1 MNQNVSIDVMV
12 NLSRFQGR
20 VYINGVGLGQVQDWY
35 ACKIGYVLQLA
46 VPYYEELSVRQN
58 LFFAAHMRL
67 PKGTCISDK
76 YERVEQI
83 IAEVSNF
90 KKNAYRKRF
99 FWRGGGGGGETS
111 DKKLPIRVI
120 TVEFVYYRKTSR
132 RLFWRKMY
140 SSNFLKFYIIIYC
153 CENIYCR
160 YCIQNSLPLSSLGE
174 RVLYFMLSR
183 LNKLDRDFLYRRI

>member
-1 MNQNVSIDVMV
+1 MIFHSHPYKTRFHKKGCALGLILKLRVFGTRNWRIRTIMNQNVSNDVMV

-46 VPYYEELSVRQN
+46 VPYYEELTVRQN

-83 IAEVSNF
+83 IAEVSVF
-90 KKNAYRKRF
+90 GIFLDLHRDHTASSLPPTPHPKKKNC
-99 FWRGGGGGGETS
+99 
-111 DKKLPIRVI
+111 I
-120 TVEFVYYRKTSR
+120 T
-132 RLFWRKMY
+132 
-140 SSNFLKFYIIIYC
+140 I
-153 CENIYCR
+153 
-160 YCIQNSLPLSSLGE
+160 
-174 RVLYFMLSR
+174 VLYFSWDDC
-183 LNKLDRDFLYRRI
+183 NNQEKLETMFM